1 MKSICSPRPSPV
13 ARLARWLLSLTQL
26 VLAVLAA
33 ACAPEAQLPIRA
45 SALRSLQIAPAQDDP
60 MVVDRQPA
68 FTLRFDRLM
77 NVAPDA
83 VWLIDGAATESLRND
98 ARRGALSSSNS
109 GKKIDVRVQRS
120 TDSPRDIQVEPEQPL
135 WPGQLVTLITTARLL
150 DDDGRVA
157 SESATDPQPV
167 VRTFRVCSP
176 SDCRPIA
183 RMTAPAATSVP
194 FATRAMRVRFDRPLA
209 PAIEGPVVWLVR
221 DRDGEEL
228 PGVGSLDC
236 RDGDRWRCVQ
246 FVSDEELEPESAYTI
261 RLGALADSDGR
272 TPSPLQFHFVTGAR
286 RAASVPDFLSPGVCA
301 EGERSSPPL
310 CIEVRHGAITVTTR
324 SDFAAVLRLRA
335 GEWAAESDLS
345 TTLRA
350 RLAPTTAGAH
360 VPIIATL
367 ASADGTAVREL
378 RIEPIETP
386 APVASLRI
394 TEVYARPKSSASQE
408 FVEVLNEGDSPA
420 ELGAFVLRTLTGRS
434 ALPAQ
439 QLPAG
444 ARAVIVG
451 PAFDVRGDE
460 RAGDPPLAPGAVL
473 VRLDRTLLQ
482 RGLNDRGADVWL
494 EDASGATVSRAPL
507 SHPARAPRVGVSIV
521 RGDVRMLEDDPASWR
536 YDAGEG
542 ATPGAP
548 DRLR

>member
-1 MKSICSPRPSPV
+1 MPSICSPRPSHAL
-13 ARLARWLLSLTQL
+13 ARFARWLFTLTL
-26 VLAVLAA
+26 TALAI
-33 ACAPEAQLPIRA
+33 ACAPESQLPIRA
-45 SALRSLQIAPAQDDP
+45 SALQSLQIAPAQDDP
-60 MVVDRQPA
+60 AVVDRQPTFA
-68 FTLRFDRLM
+68 LRFDRLM

-83 VWLIDGAATESLRND
+83 VWLIDGAGTDSLRND
-98 ARRGALSSSNS
+98 ARRGALSSGNS
-109 GKKIDVRVQRS
+109 SKKIAVRVRRDL
-120 TDSPRDIQVEPEQPL
+120 DSPREILVEPEEPL
-135 WPGQLVTLITTARLL
+135 WPGQLVTLVTTARLI

-183 RMTAPAATSVP
+183 RMTAPATTSVP
-194 FATRAMRVRFDRPLA
+194 FGTRAMRVRFDRPLA

-246 FVSDEELEPESAYTI
+246 FVADEDLEPESAYTI
-261 RLGALADSDGR
+261 QLGALADSDGR
-272 TPSPLQFHFVTGAR
+272 APSPLRFHFVTGAR

-310 CIEVRHGAITVTTR
+310 CIDVRHGAITVTTR
-324 SDFAAVLRLRA
+324 SDFAAILRLRA
-335 GEWAAESDLS
+335 GEWTAESDLS

-350 RLAPTTAGAH
+350 TLEPTAPGAH

-367 ASADGTAVREL
+367 LSADGTAVREL
-378 RIEPIETP
+378 RVAPIETP
-386 APVASLRI
+386 AAVAALRI

-408 FVEVLNEGDSPA
+408 FIELINDGDAPA

-434 ALPAQ
+434 ALPAMA
-439 QLPAG
+439 LPPG

-494 EDASGATVSRAPL
+494 EDATGATVSRAPL
-507 SHPARAPRVGVSIV
+507 SHPARAPRVGVSVV
-521 RGDVRMLEDDPASWR
+521 RGDVRMREDDPASWR